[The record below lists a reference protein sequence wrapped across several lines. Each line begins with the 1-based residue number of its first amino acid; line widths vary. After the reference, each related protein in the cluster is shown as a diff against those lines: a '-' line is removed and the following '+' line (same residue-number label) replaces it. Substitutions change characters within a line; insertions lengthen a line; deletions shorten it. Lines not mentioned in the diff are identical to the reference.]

1 MAIIIY
7 IYYKLLDCMLLS
19 SSNGYSH
26 QIMDIII
33 YQYIIFIL

>member
-7 IYYKLLDCMLLS
+7 IYYKLLDRMLLS

-26 QIMDIII
+26 QIMAIII
-33 YQYIIFIL
+33 Y